1 MREDQ
6 LATGHRRRRNRDVQQ
21 RLYHPTSYESRRG
34 ETYYILL
41 AGTAAD
47 FCSDLNAKY
56 KSDATGWPF

>member
-1 MREDQ
+1 MCNSGC
-6 LATGHRRRRNRDVQQ
+6 TT
-21 RLYHPTSYESRRG
+21 PTSYESRRG